1 MGDNLFESAKILEL
15 QEHITELRA
24 VWYKA
29 VPYGTTPT
37 DEQLDEFFLGGGDDT
52 EGVAGSRGNRF
63 AKWFTGRINASLT
76 GTNGFAVGNRLSLAD
91 VLLYNVF
98 AEVLTQDENSGDIIQ
113 REPFFSLK
121 RCTDLVDANPKI
133 KVHNTSYALEVIP

>member
-15 QEHITELRA
+15 QEHVTELRA

-29 VPYGTTPT
+29 IPYGTTPT
-37 DEQLDEFFLGGGDDT
+37 DEQLDQFFSSGGDDT
-52 EGVAGSRGNRF
+52 EGVAGSRGDRF
-63 AKWFTGRINASLT
+63 ATWFTGRINASLT
-76 GTNGFAVGNRLSLAD
+76 GANGFAVGNRLSLAD

-98 AEVLTQDENSGDIIQ
+98 AEVLTQEENGGDVIQ

-121 RCTDLVDANPKI
+121 RCTDLVNANPKI
-133 KVHNTSYALEVIP
+133 KV